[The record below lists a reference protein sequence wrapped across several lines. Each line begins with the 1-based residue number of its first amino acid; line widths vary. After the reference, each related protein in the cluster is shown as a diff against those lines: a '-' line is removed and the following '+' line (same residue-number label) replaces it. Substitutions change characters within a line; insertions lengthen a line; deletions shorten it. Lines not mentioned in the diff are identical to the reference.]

1 MSFSSRAS
9 LDESDD
15 YDSTVWVYLFF
26 LPFQLVSQFGY
37 YAIPGVAIAAFIYL
51 GFIAAG
57 EEIEQPF
64 GEWYFFI
71 VGIILNNEL
80 YLLRL
85 GYDDVRFPHWLAL
98 TARNFAD
105 MIFLQNDLDLDL
117 FCHDIIRVDIKQ
129 LKASPCLNAYFDPKY
144 KYTEAAPRP
153 SFAVSE
159 LSHLPGNYYE
169 ANSSS

>member
-64 GEWYFFI
+64 GE
-71 VGIILNNEL
+71 
-80 YLLRL
+80 
-85 GYDDVRFPHWLAL
+85 
-98 TARNFAD
+98 
-105 MIFLQNDLDLDL
+105 
-117 FCHDIIRVDIKQ
+117 
-129 LKASPCLNAYFDPKY
+129 
-144 KYTEAAPRP
+144 
-153 SFAVSE
+153 
-159 LSHLPGNYYE
+159 
-169 ANSSS
+169 